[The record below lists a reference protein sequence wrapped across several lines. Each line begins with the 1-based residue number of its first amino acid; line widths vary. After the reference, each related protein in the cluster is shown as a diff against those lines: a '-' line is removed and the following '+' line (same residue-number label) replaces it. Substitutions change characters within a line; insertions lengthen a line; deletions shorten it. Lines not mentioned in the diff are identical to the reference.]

1 MAGLAV
7 LVAALAGCDPT
18 PVMLRGLVTA
28 SQTASPGAGP
38 APTSIDYP
46 NTGLALIPVEVW
58 SDVSETL
65 VYSTQTDSF
74 GRYEVHEST
83 VPAGTYRV
91 RIGARWWNGASD
103 WATATPV
110 ALTNTSITEINTQ
123 VSTDI
128 SLEGRMLD
136 DAWAPSPGT
145 WVQALDTVGNTVAS
159 TITDPATGRFDL
171 SIPTAGIYTL
181 KTLTPPATVAV
192 AVGGT
197 TPTAFAVA
205 SGNTVTAGSIDYET
219 GMSMAATPTQ
229 VDAGFAHTCALMSDG
244 TIYCWG
250 SNNGG
255 QLGNGTA
262 TDTNTPVP
270 VAGITNATSITAGGY
285 HTCATLTD
293 ESVVCWGY
301 NGDGQLGNGA
311 NINALTPAPVTG
323 IANATS
329 ITAGYLHTCATRSDD
344 TIACW
349 GQNTYGQL
357 GNGGNTST
365 NTPVPVTG
373 ITNATSVTAGT
384 DHTCATRS
392 DNTIACWGYTNA
404 NSNTPVPVT
413 GITNATSVSGGW
425 SHTCA
430 TRSDNTIACWGSS
443 GFGQL
448 GNGTNAD
455 STTPVPVTG
464 ISNATRVT
472 AAYSHTCATR
482 SDNTIA
488 CWGRNNYG
496 QLGNG
501 ANTNSNTPVP
511 VAGINNASTSI
522 SSGHGHTCAILTDDT
537 IACWGANGFG
547 QLGDGTDTGS
557 NIPVGVLL
565 P

>member
-7 LVAALAGCDPT
+7 LVAALARCAP
-18 PVMLRGLVTA
+18 PPEMPRGLATA
-28 SQTASPGAGP
+28 PHTAPPGAGP
-38 APTSIDYP
+38 APAAGDYP

-329 ITAGYLHTCATRSDD
+329 ITAGYLHTCATRSD
-344 TIACW
+344 
-349 GQNTYGQL
+349 
-357 GNGGNTST
+357 
-365 NTPVPVTG
+365 
-373 ITNATSVTAGT
+373 
-384 DHTCATRS
+384 
-392 DNTIACWGYTNA
+392 NTIACWGSSGFGQLGNGTNA
-404 NSNTPVPVT
+404 DSTTPVPVT

-464 ISNATRVT
+464 ITNATSVSGGW
-472 AAYSHTCATR
+472 SHTCATR

-557 NIPVGVLL
+557 NVPVGVLL

>member
-404 NSNTPVPVT
+404 NSNPGPSPHPSVRWMVPHLRHPQRQHHRLLGVQRLRT
-413 GITNATSVSGGW
+413 TRQRNQRRLHHSG
-425 SHTCA
+425 
-430 TRSDNTIACWGSS
+430 TRHRDQQRHPRHRRVLPHLRHPQRQHHRMLGPKQLRAARQRGKHQLQYPCPS
-443 GFGQL
+443 GRDQQRLHQHLQRPRAHLRHPHRRHHRLL
-448 GNGTNAD
+448 GRQ
-455 STTPVPVTG
+455 
-464 ISNATRVT
+464 RVRP
-472 AAYSHTCATR
+472 AR
-482 SDNTIA
+482 
-488 CWGRNNYG
+488 GRNRHRLERPG
-496 QLGNG
+496 RG
-501 ANTNSNTPVP
+501 
-511 VAGINNASTSI
+511 VAALSR
-522 SSGHGHTCAILTDDT
+522 HR
-537 IACWGANGFG
+537 
-547 QLGDGTDTGS
+547 
-557 NIPVGVLL
+557 
-565 P
+565 